1 MQTQE
6 SPLSGKVAI
15 VTGAGRGIG
24 RAIALAYARHGAAV
38 CCAARSLG
46 EVQETAARIV
56 AEGGR
61 AIAVRTDVADFAS
74 VERMVDE
81 AGQAFG
87 GLDIVVINAGVG
99 GGKQPIET
107 SDPQTW
113 RSTIEVNLVGA
124 YHCARAAIP
133 ALKRRGAGKIVAVG
147 SGLGQRAMAG
157 VSDYAC
163 SKAGLW
169 MLTRVLAQELAPHGI
184 SVNQLIPGPV
194 VTQMTGEMAQNTF
207 EGEWAKAPEDVVPL
221 AVFLA
226 TQPEPGPTGQN
237 FSLMR
242 RDA

>member
-6 SPLSGKVAI
+6 SPLRGKVAI
-15 VTGAGRGIG
+15 VTGAGRGTG
-24 RAIALAYARHGAAV
+24 RAIALAYARHGA
-38 CCAARSLG
+38 
-46 EVQETAARIV
+46 
-56 AEGGR
+56 
-61 AIAVRTDVADFAS
+61 
-74 VERMVDE
+74 
-81 AGQAFG
+81 AFG

-147 SGLGQRAMAG
+147 SGLGQRAM
-157 VSDYAC
+157 
-163 SKAGLW
+163 
-169 MLTRVLAQELAPHGI
+169 
-184 SVNQLIPGPV
+184 
-194 VTQMTGEMAQNTF
+194 TGAMAQNTF

-226 TQPEPGPTGQN
+226 AQPEPGPTGQN